1 MVISFLR
8 NLATLRIVLI
18 GMKGFAYIQ
27 FFYVL
32 PLIAA
37 VNETEDYCINLLYC
51 FTRTVLA
58 I

>member
-8 NLATLRIVLI
+8 NLATLRIVLME
-18 GMKGFAYIQ
+18 MKGFAYIW
-27 FFYVL
+27 FFYML

-37 VNETEDYCINLLYC
+37 VNRTEDYCINLYC
-51 FTRTVLA
+51 FTRTILA